1 MVNKVIKRLHTVLEC
16 LHFFDTVGVVMADKS
31 YTAALFN
38 NKFNFSWWCTPDQ
51 NGHNS
56 TELWFTVVYGC
67 RQIQVWNEH
76 ITNKQLYGKLP
87 NVSKKIAVRRIRQSG
102 HCHRHQ
108 ELPTIKLVLWEP
120 THGRR
125 SAGRPKPTY
134 VDVLKKDAGTE
145 STNELARCM
154 ENRDDWKRRWR
165 ARLRTT

>member
-1 MVNKVIKRLHTVLEC
+1 MRKALAWRALNGMTSVWKSNLPRHIKINFFSVESILHYGSDCWSLTQALQKSLDGCFTRMLRVVLN
-16 LHFFDTVGVVMADKS
+16 TKQG
-31 YTAALFN
+31 
-38 NKFNFSWWCTPDQ
+38 
-51 NGHNS
+51 
-56 TELWFTVVYGC
+56 
-67 RQIQVWNEH
+67 EH

-87 NVSKKIAVRRIRQSG
+87 NVSKKIAVRKMRLAG

-108 ELPTIKLVLWEP
+108 ELPTRKLVLWEP

-134 VDVLKKDAGTE
+134 VDVLKKDAGAE